1 MSSKSHWTAK
11 YVESI
16 KQIGYHLD
24 PTTKG
29 LYLQVTN
36 GSRGIGR
43 TWIFRYTSP
52 IYRNQNNQGKPRRCE
67 IGFGPLKDRSLAEA
81 RQKAM
86 ELRKLILEGIEP
98 LEAKKQATISKAL
111 AEAKRITF
119 ATAAK
124 QCIESKKLEWKN
136 EKHKAQW
143 ASTINTYVNPV
154 IGKLS
159 IQDIDTNLILKLFE
173 QPIMDDKTKKEGTF
187 WTVKTVTATRVRQR
201 VEVIIDWAKAKGY
214 FQGENPARLKGH
226 LDHLLQKPTKIR
238 KVKHHPAVPH
248 TNVNRFVQELR
259 SKKSNG
265 ALALEYLLL
274 TATRTSETL
283 LAKWDEIDMKKK
295 VWSIPSEKTKTKQ
308 LHRVPL
314 STRACEILKIMKSRA
329 TGDYIFPSQISKTID
344 KPMSNMTLSNIMKD
358 MPEFKA
364 YVPHGLRSTFRDWA
378 SEETQYQNETAELAL
393 AHKIASKTES
403 SYRRGDQLEKR
414 IKMMQDWNAH
424 INKKVN

>member
-1 MSSKSHWTAK
+1 MSYKSQWTAK

-16 KQIGYHLD
+16 KEIGYHLD
-24 PTTKG
+24 PATKG

-52 IYRNQNNQGKPRRCE
+52 IYRNTNNAGKPRRCE
-67 IGFGPLKDRSLAEA
+67 IGFGPLKNRSLAEA
-81 RQKAM
+81 RQKAF
-86 ELRKLILEGIEP
+86 EVRRLILDGIEP
-98 LEAKKQATISKAL
+98 LEEKKQDIKNKAL

-119 ATAAK
+119 ADVAK

-143 ASTINTYVNPV
+143 TSTISTYVNPI

-159 IQDIDTNLILKLFE
+159 IQDIDAKLILKVFE
-173 QPIMDDKTKKEGTF
+173 QLIEDPKTLKEGTF
-187 WTVKTVTATRVRQR
+187 WTIKTVTATRVRQR
-201 VEVIIDWAKAKGY
+201 VEVILDWARARGY

-226 LDHLLQKPTKIR
+226 LDHLLQNPTKIR
-238 KVKHHPAVPH
+238 KVKHHPAVPYME
-248 TNVNRFVQELR
+248 VNIFTQELR
-259 SKKSNG
+259 TKTSNG
-265 ALALEYLLL
+265 ALALEFLLL

-283 LAKWDEIDMKKK
+283 LAKWSEIDLSKK
-295 VWSIPSEKTKTKQ
+295 VWSIPAEKTKTKQ

-314 STRACEILKIMKSRA
+314 STRACEILNIMRTRTA
-329 TGDYIFPSQISKTID
+329 GDYIFPTQTGKSLD
-344 KPMSNMTLSNIMKD
+344 KPMSNMALSSIMKD
-358 MPEFKA
+358 MPQFKA

-378 SEETQYQNETAELAL
+378 SEVTQYQNETAELAL

-403 SYRRGDQLEKR
+403 SYRRGDQLDKR
-414 IKMMQDWNAH
+414 VNMMQDWNTF
-424 INKKVN
+424 IDMEVR

>member
-1 MSSKSHWTAK
+1 MSSKSQWTAK

-16 KQIGYHLD
+16 RQIGYHLD

-52 IYRNQNNQGKPRRCE
+52 IYRNQNNPGKPRRCE
-67 IGFGPLKDRSLAEA
+67 IGFGPLKNRSLAEA
-81 RQKAM
+81 RQKAF
-86 ELRKLILEGIEP
+86 ELRKLILEGKEP
-98 LEAKKQATISKAL
+98 LEEKKQNAISKAI

-119 ATAAK
+119 ATVAQ

-143 ASTINTYVNPV
+143 TSTINTYVNPV
-154 IGKLS
+154 IGKFS
-159 IQDIDTNLILKLFE
+159 IQDIDTSLILKVFE
-173 QPIMDDKTKKEGTF
+173 QPIKDSKTLKTGTF

-201 VEVIIDWAKAKGY
+201 VEVILDWAKARGY

-226 LDHLLQKPTKIR
+226 LDHLLQNPTKIR
-238 KVKHHPAVPH
+238 KVKHHPAVPYAQ
-248 TNVNRFVQELR
+248 VNIFVQDLR

-283 LAKWDEIDMKKK
+283 LARWDEVDMRKKI
-295 VWSIPSEKTKTKQ
+295 WSIPPDKTKTKQ

-314 STRACEILKIMKSRA
+314 STRACEILKIMRSR
-329 TGDYIFPSQISKTID
+329 TKGDYIFPSQIGKKMD
-344 KPMSNMTLSNIMKD
+344 KPMSNMSLSSIIKD
-358 MPEFKA
+358 MPQFKA

-378 SEETQYQNETAELAL
+378 SEETLYQNETAELAL

-403 SYRRGDQLEKR
+403 SYRRGDQLDKR
-414 IKMMQDWNAH
+414 VKMMQDWNVY
-424 INKKVN
+424 IDKKVE

>member
-1 MSSKSHWTAK
+1 MSLKTQWTAK

-16 KQIGYHLD
+16 RQKGYHLD

-52 IYRNQNNQGKPRRCE
+52 IYRNQNNPGKPRRCE
-67 IGFGPLKDRSLAEA
+67 IGFGPLKNRSLAEA
-81 RQKAM
+81 RQKAF
-86 ELRKLILEGIEP
+86 ELRKLILEGKEP
-98 LEAKKQATISKAL
+98 LEEKKQNTISKAI

-119 ATAAK
+119 ATVAQ

-136 EKHKAQW
+136 EKHKSQW
-143 ASTINTYVNPV
+143 TSTINTYVNPV

-159 IQDIDTNLILKLFE
+159 IQDIDTNLILKVFE
-173 QPIMDDKTKKEGTF
+173 QSIKDSKTLKEGTF

-201 VEVIIDWAKAKGY
+201 VEVILDWAKARGY

-226 LDHLLQKPTKIR
+226 LDHLLQNPTKIR
-238 KVKHHPAVPH
+238 KVKHHPAVPYAQ
-248 TNVNRFVQELR
+248 VNIFVQDLR

-283 LAKWDEIDMKKK
+283 LARWDEVDMRKRI
-295 VWSIPSEKTKTKQ
+295 WSIPPDKTKTKQ

-314 STRACEILKIMKSRA
+314 STRACEILKIMRSRT
-329 TGDYIFPSQISKTID
+329 TGDYIFPSQIGKTVD
-344 KPMSNMTLSNIMKD
+344 KPMSNMTLSSIIKD
-358 MPEFKA
+358 MPQFKA

-378 SEETQYQNETAELAL
+378 SEETLYQNETAELAL

-403 SYRRGDQLEKR
+403 SYRRGDQLDKR
-414 IKMMQDWNAH
+414 VKMMQEWN
-424 INKKVN
+424 IYIDKKVE